1 MERSMD
7 DRPRST
13 GRSLRRDAG
22 SIARRLAPLFG
33 VALAVVAVDQTAKVL
48 VRATLERG
56 EHWPEGV
63 SFLRISHVENTGA
76 AFGIFEGGGPFLVA
90 SSLIGIVAV
99 LAYIVM
105 GRDNDWRIA
114 GALALILGGA
124 VGNLIDRLGRGSVTD
139 FIDPMYYPSFNTA
152 DSAIVV
158 GVSVIVLL
166 TLFGGGEQR
175 PAPDT
180 EPPGPVPNDTVPGDT
195 LTSDPIPG
203 DTVLGDGDR

>member
-1 MERSMD
+1 MD
-7 DRPRST
+7 ERPRAT
-13 GRSLRRDAG
+13 GRSPRRDAG
-22 SIARRLAPLFG
+22 SIARRLAPLLG
-33 VALAVVAVDQTAKVL
+33 VALAVVAVDQSAKIL

-56 EHWPEGV
+56 ERWPE
-63 SFLRISHVENTGA
+63 SFSVLRISHVENTGA
-76 AFGIFEGGGPFLVA
+76 AFGVFEGAGSFLVV
-90 SSLIGIVAV
+90 SSFIGIAAV
-99 LAYIVM
+99 LAYMVM

-158 GVSVIVLL
+158 GVAVIVLL

-175 PAPDT
+175 PAPETRD
-180 EPPGPVPNDTVPGDT
+180 PLPA
-195 LTSDPIPG
+195 DPIPG
-203 DTVLGDGDR
+203 DAAPGDGDR